1 MGVLMLYTKHVALT
15 DATETTLFTVPSG
28 FHAIIYYIFIA
39 NHETAAKTASLH
51 FVESGGAN
59 RVDIFDAESVAGG
72 NRLTLDSGGGP
83 MFVLHEGEVVKVQT
97 EASSDM
103 EFVVT
108 FDLLEMAPTLSN
120 FV

>member
-1 MGVLMLYTKHVALT
+1 MLYTKHINLT

-28 FHAIIYYIFIA
+28 FHVVIQYIFIA
-39 NHETAAKTASLH
+39 NHETAAKTASMH
-51 FVESGGAN
+51 FAESDGSN
-59 RVDIFDAESVAGG
+59 RVDIYDAESVGG
-72 NRLTLDSGGGP
+72 GSRLTLGNGGGP

-103 EFVVT
+103 EFAVT
-108 FDLLEMAPTLSN
+108 FDLTYVPFTLQN

>member
-1 MGVLMLYTKHVALT
+1 MLYTKHVQLT
-15 DATETTLFTVPSG
+15 DATETTLFTVPTG
-28 FHAIIYYIFIA
+28 YHVIIYYIFVA
-39 NHETAAKTASLH
+39 NHVGSTKTASVH
-51 FVESGGAN
+51 FVESDGSN
-59 RVDIFDAESVAGG
+59 RVDIYDGENVSGG
-72 NRLTLDSGGGP
+72 GRLTLDAGGGP

-108 FDLLEMAPTLSN
+108 FDLTEVPPALVN

>member
-1 MGVLMLYTKHVALT
+1 MLYTKHVQLT
-15 DATETTLFTVPSG
+15 DATETTLFTVPDG
-28 FHAIIYYIFIA
+28 FHAIIYYVFIA
-39 NHETAAKTASLH
+39 NHVGSTKTASLH
-51 FVESGGAN
+51 FSNAGGAN
-59 RVDIFDAESVAGG
+59 RVDIYDGENVSGG
-72 NRLTLDSGGGP
+72 GRLTLDAGGGP

-108 FDLLEMAPTLSN
+108 FDLLEMTPALVN

>member
-1 MGVLMLYTKHVALT
+1 MLYTKHIQLT
-15 DATETTLFTVPSG
+15 DATETTLFTVPTG

-39 NHETAAKTASLH
+39 NHAGSTKDASLFFH
-51 FVESGGAN
+51 NAVGGD
-59 RVDIFDAESVAGG
+59 RVDIFDDINISSGDKETLG
-72 NRLTLDSGGGP
+72 NGGGP
-83 MFVLHEGEVVKVQT
+83 MFVIHEGEVVKVQT

-108 FDLLEMAPTLSN
+108 FDLIDMPPALVN

>member
-1 MGVLMLYTKHVALT
+1 MLYTKHVQLT

-28 FHAIIYYIFIA
+28 FHAVINYIFIA
-39 NHETAAKTASLH
+39 NHAVAAKTASLH
-51 FVESGGAN
+51 FHNDGGAN
-59 RVDIFDAESVAGG
+59 RVDIFDAESVGG
-72 NRLTLDSGGGP
+72 GGRLTLGNGGGP

-103 EFVVT
+103 EFAVT
-108 FDLLEMAPTLSN
+108 FDLAEMTPTLTN

>member
-1 MGVLMLYTKHVALT
+1 MLYTKHVQLT
-15 DATETTLFTVPSG
+15 DATETTLFTVPTG
-28 FHAIIYYIFIA
+28 FHAIIYYVFIA
-39 NHETAAKTASLH
+39 NHAGAAKTASLH
-51 FVESGGAN
+51 FAESGGSN
-59 RVDIFDAESVAGG
+59 RVDIYDGESVTGG

-83 MFVLHEGEVVKVQT
+83 MFVLHEGEAVKVQT

-108 FDLLEMAPTLSN
+108 FDLLEVPPALVN

>member
-1 MGVLMLYTKHVALT
+1 MLYTKHVQLT
-15 DATETTLFTVPSG
+15 DATETTLFTVPTG

-39 NHETAAKTASLH
+39 NHAGSAKTAFLH
-51 FVESGGAN
+51 FAKSDGSN
-59 RVDIFDAESVAGG
+59 RVDIYDGESVTGG
-72 NRLTLDSGGGP
+72 NRLTLDAGGGP

-108 FDLLEMAPTLSN
+108 FDLLDIPPALVN

>member
-1 MGVLMLYTKHVALT
+1 MLYTKHVQLT
-15 DATETTLFTVPSG
+15 DATETTLFTVPTG
-28 FHAIIYYIFIA
+28 FHAIIYYVFIA
-39 NHETAAKTASLH
+39 NHAGSTKTASLH
-51 FVESGGAN
+51 FHNAGGAN
-59 RVDIFDAESVAGG
+59 RVDIYDGENVSGG
-72 NRLTLDSGGGP
+72 GKLTLDAGGGP

-108 FDLLEMAPTLSN
+108 FDLIDMPPSLVN

>member
-1 MGVLMLYTKHVALT
+1 MLYTKHINLT

-28 FHAIIYYIFIA
+28 FHVVIQYIFIA
-39 NHETAAKTASLH
+39 NHHTAAKTASLH
-51 FVESGGAN
+51 FAESDGSN
-59 RVDIFDAESVAGG
+59 RVDIFDAESVSGG
-72 NRLTLDSGGGP
+72 SNLTLGNGGGP

-97 EASSDM
+97 EASSDT

-108 FDLLEMAPTLSN
+108 FDLTYVPFTLQN

>member
-1 MGVLMLYTKHVALT
+1 MLYTKHVELT

-39 NHETAAKTASLH
+39 NHGGNTKNASLH
-51 FVESGGAN
+51 FANSGGSN
-59 RVDIFDAESVAGG
+59 RVDIYDEESLSSGDK
-72 NRLTLDSGGGP
+72 LTLGNGGGP
-83 MFVLHEGEVVKVQT
+83 LFVLHENEVVKAQT

-103 EFVVT
+103 EFAVT
-108 FDLLEMAPTLSN
+108 FDLLEMAPALVN

>member
-1 MGVLMLYTKHVALT
+1 MLYTKHVQLT
-15 DATETTLFTVPSG
+15 DATETTLFTVPTG
-28 FHAIIYYIFIA
+28 FHAIIYYVFVA
-39 NHETAAKTASLH
+39 NHAGSTKEASLH
-51 FVESGGAN
+51 FAESDGSN
-59 RVDIFDAESVAGG
+59 RVDIYDAENVSGG
-72 NRLTLDSGGGP
+72 GRLTLDAGGGP

-108 FDLLEMAPTLSN
+108 FDLLEISPALVN